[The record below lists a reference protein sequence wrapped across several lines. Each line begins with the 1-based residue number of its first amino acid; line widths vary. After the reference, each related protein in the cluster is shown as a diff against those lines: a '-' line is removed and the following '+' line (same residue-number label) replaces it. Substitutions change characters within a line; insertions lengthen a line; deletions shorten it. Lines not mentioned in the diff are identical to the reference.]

1 MIPLR
6 IGYSTC
12 PNDTYIFAALAEER
26 IDAPLLFEPVL
37 ADVETLNQWALE
49 SRLEVTK
56 LSFPA
61 LGRAIESYGL
71 LNTGAALGFGCGPL
85 LVARPGTDLAR
96 LADGL
101 VAAPGELTT
110 ARMLLGLFLG
120 QEPNCR
126 QMVFSEIMPA
136 VARGEADFGLIIH
149 EGRFTYQ
156 QHGLVALQDLGQW
169 WEGETGL
176 PLPLGCIAVRRDL
189 GPEMARSIDAAIR
202 ASLVSART
210 DPVAAQ
216 PYILQHAQEMDLPV
230 VEQHIELYVN
240 QYSLDLAG
248 QGLEAIEILLGKAR
262 ETGLIPET
270 SLPLTAY

>member
-49 SRLEVTK
+49 NRLEVTK

-61 LGRAIESYGL
+61 LGRVIESYGL

-85 LVARPGTDLAR
+85 LVARPGTDLDR

-136 VARGEADFGLIIH
+136 VERGEADFGLIIH

-210 DPVAAQ
+210 DPVAAR
-216 PYILQHAQEMDLPV
+216 PYILKHAQEMDLPV

-240 QYSLDLAG
+240 QFSLDLAG
-248 QGLEAIEILLGKAR
+248 QGLEAIELLLGKAR
-262 ETGLIPET
+262 ETGLIPDT